1 MRISTNIKEHG
12 TFEEAAAAFLRFKQA
27 NQISKRTMDDYI
39 KTFKKFAAVSSNTM
53 EFETLSSDLLVF
65 FSQIPDTSPAVFN
78 RPFSNLNAL
87 FNWCVKQ
94 DMLQKNPLAALDL
107 HKKKDEGN
115 ITAASI
121 DDIKAVLKACNRS
134 SFTGLRNYTIIL
146 LMLDTGIRTAELTRL
161 VNSDYDAAAKTITIT
176 KDKAK
181 TRKQRICYLS
191 DNTAAA
197 LNRYLRHKPS
207 DIPLIFPSR
216 DANQLETNEIGR
228 EFRNLCKKANVKITP
243 YQLRHSFAT
252 YFIENGG
259 NVFILQNLMGHSD
272 IRMTMRYTDISEKQ
286 KREAHTIYSPSN
298 LLAAKTRL

>member
-1 MRISTNIKEHG
+1 MRISINIKEHG

-53 EFETLSSDLLVF
+53 EFETLSSDLLNF

-121 DDIKAVLKACNRS
+121 DEFRQWLAKAEGFHDVCQS
-134 SFTGLRNYTIIL
+134 
-146 LMLDTGIRTAELTRL
+146 IRTRRWFHLDELLLLRVREWLLLL
-161 VNSDYDAAAKTITIT
+161 V
-176 KDKAK
+176 
-181 TRKQRICYLS
+181 
-191 DNTAAA
+191 
-197 LNRYLRHKPS
+197 
-207 DIPLIFPSR
+207 
-216 DANQLETNEIGR
+216 
-228 EFRNLCKKANVKITP
+228 
-243 YQLRHSFAT
+243 
-252 YFIENGG
+252 
-259 NVFILQNLMGHSD
+259 
-272 IRMTMRYTDISEKQ
+272 
-286 KREAHTIYSPSN
+286 
-298 LLAAKTRL
+298 